1 MEIPIQI
8 LDSWKKLRSHG
19 DGKKIVKA
27 NSGKIGEIDIT
38 RAFKNGKCSDDVFE
52 IIGNFYKEKEQRVE
66 KYMPV
71 VEDKEE
77 GPDG

>member
-19 DGKKIVKA
+19 DGKKIVEA
-27 NSGKIGEIDIT
+27 NPNKIGEIDIT
-38 RAFKNGKCSDDVFE
+38 RAFKRGKCSDDVFE
-52 IIGNFYKEKEQRVE
+52 IIGKFYKEKEQRIG

-71 VEDKEE
+71 GEEKEN